1 MARKTNNRPQRK
13 INPTIIGA
21 GKTEK
26 FYFHHLK
33 EIYDLKIQVKPRYF
47 GNEDIFYLR
56 KRVADVVD
64 GGGIAIVVFDVDVS
78 ARDANVKEQ
87 YDQFKADY
95 SGNPN
100 VVFCESMPSIEYC
113 FLLHYIKCNRHFP
126 SSKSVVD
133 ILKKYIRDYDKN
145 ESFLKQTKWVEEL
158 CSDNKMALAYD
169 RAKTSDEFT
178 QSHTNIWK
186 ALDAIG
192 LPR

>member
-1 MARKTNNRPQRK
+1 
-13 INPTIIGA
+13 
-21 GKTEK
+21 
-26 FYFHHLK
+26 
-33 EIYDLKIQVKPRYF
+33 
-47 GNEDIFYLR
+47 
-56 KRVADVVD
+56 
-64 GGGIAIVVFDVDVS
+64 
-78 ARDANVKEQ
+78 
-87 YDQFKADY
+87 
-95 SGNPN
+95 
-100 VVFCESMPSIEYC
+100 MPSIEYW

>member
-47 GNEDIFYLR
+47 G
-56 KRVADVVD
+56 
-64 GGGIAIVVFDVDVS
+64 
-78 ARDANVKEQ
+78 
-87 YDQFKADY
+87 
-95 SGNPN
+95 
-100 VVFCESMPSIEYC
+100 
-113 FLLHYIKCNRHFP
+113 
-126 SSKSVVD
+126 
-133 ILKKYIRDYDKN
+133 
-145 ESFLKQTKWVEEL
+145 
-158 CSDNKMALAYD
+158 MALAYD

-186 ALDAIG
+186 ALETIG